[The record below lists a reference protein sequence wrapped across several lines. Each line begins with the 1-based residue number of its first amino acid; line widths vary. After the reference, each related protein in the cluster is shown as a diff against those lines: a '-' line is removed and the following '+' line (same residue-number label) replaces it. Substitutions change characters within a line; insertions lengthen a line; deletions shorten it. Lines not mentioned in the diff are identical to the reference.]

1 MDSKCAEGCRL
12 CTAIIEDEQD
22 LIWIYEK
29 IFARIGVPVSFVAD
43 DGVDAL
49 AMFKECRPKPQV
61 VLMDNRLPGMNG
73 IDVTKA
79 IIMSEPDTRV
89 IFLSG
94 DAGVRDEAIKAGA
107 FRFLEKPAGIRDII
121 EAIESALTFT
131 TTTEMPAEHGADCEI
146 GSL

>member
-1 MDSKCAEGCRL
+1 MNGNEAKRCRL
-12 CTAIIEDEQD
+12 CTAIVEDEED

-29 IFARIGVPVSFVAD
+29 IFARIGVPVSFIAD
-43 DGVDAL
+43 DGIDAV
-49 AMFKECRPKPQV
+49 AMFKECAPKPQV

-79 IIMSEPDTRV
+79 IIKSEPDTRI

-121 EAIESALTFT
+121 EAIESAMSFT
-131 TTTEMPAEHGADCEI
+131 TTIEMPLDHDAHCEI
-146 GSL
+146 SSL